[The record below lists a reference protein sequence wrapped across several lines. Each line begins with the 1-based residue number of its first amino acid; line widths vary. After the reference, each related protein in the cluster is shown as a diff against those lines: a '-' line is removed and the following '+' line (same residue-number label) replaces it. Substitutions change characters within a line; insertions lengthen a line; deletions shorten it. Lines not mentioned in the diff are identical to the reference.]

1 MERAITLVTDVK
13 DLSDLL
19 DGAGVDEARLVS
31 VGGRMQLGLHLTRA
45 MIERQQVVRAGF
57 LKKMKTPWTKC
68 DLTLKGITTIAIKR
82 VTDAPP
88 DQTPLLS
95 CDAVKGGYQLIVQGP
110 DGLQFVLGLEQLD
123 GTFVDIGSPIEA
135 P

>member
-1 MERAITLVTDVK
+1 
-13 DLSDLL
+13 
-19 DGAGVDEARLVS
+19 
-31 VGGRMQLGLHLTRA
+31 
-45 MIERQQVVRAGF
+45 
-57 LKKMKTPWTKC
+57 MKTPWTKC
-68 DLTLKGITTIAIKR
+68 ELTLKGITTVAVKR

-95 CDAVKGGYQLIVQGP
+95 CDAVKGGYRLIVQGP

-123 GTFVDIGSPIEA
+123 GTFADIGSPIEA

>member
-45 MIERQQVVRAGF
+45 MI
-57 LKKMKTPWTKC
+57 
-68 DLTLKGITTIAIKR
+68 
-82 VTDAPP
+82 
-88 DQTPLLS
+88 
-95 CDAVKGGYQLIVQGP
+95 
-110 DGLQFVLGLEQLD
+110 
-123 GTFVDIGSPIEA
+123 
-135 P
+135 